1 MTYSKVWFRRWG
13 AGAGSVL
20 IIGLLLVAPG
30 MAGVLCDSA
39 AVGDNVNVVTDYTE
53 MVDTGCTQS
62 QSAYSAMMA
71 GGGGYDSSMA
81 AGNGFAHITQA
92 AANGMFR
99 DGMSTIQQS
108 CDTTKPGPGCGPQG
122 TCTYSQAMFG
132 THTVGN
138 SVIQSAGYIGTGLS
152 GQAYV
157 TGTGSSRIHAGAI
170 DQTDTSE
177 LTFKQNVRS
186 SGFNHTAWMSFDWIR

>member
-30 MAGVLCDSA
+30 MAGVLCDSV

-71 GGGGYDSSMA
+71 GGGGYDSSMD

-92 AANGMFR
+92 AVNGMFR
-99 DGMSTIQQS
+99 DGMSTIQQP
-108 CDTTKPGPGCGPQG
+108 CDTTKPCAGSSPQG

-132 THTVGN
+132 THTVGK
-138 SVIQSAGYIGTGLS
+138 SVIQSAGYIGTGFS

>member
-1 MTYSKVWFRRWG
+1 MRFNIILAIG
-13 AGAGSVL
+13 VL
-20 IIGLLLVAPG
+20 VVLLVG
-30 MAGVLCDSA
+30 VVSAGVLCDSA

-71 GGGGYDSSMA
+71 GGGGYDSSMD

-92 AANGMFR
+92 AVNGMFR

-108 CDTTKPGPGCGPQG
+108 CDTTKPCAGYSPQG

-132 THTVGN
+132 THTVGK
-138 SVIQSAGYIGTGLS
+138 SVIQSAGYIGTGFS

-186 SGFNHTAWMSFDWIR
+186 SGFNHTAWMSFDWVR

>member
-53 MVDTGCTQS
+53 IVDTGCSQS

-108 CDTTKPGPGCGPQG
+108 CDTTRCGPQG

-170 DQTDTSE
+170 DQTGTSE